1 MSASLYRDSAYWG
14 ERPSRPEVASLV
26 RDYRVSVVIPTL
38 NEADNLPHVLPRIPA
53 WVDEVLIVD
62 GLSTDGTPEVARA
75 VCPRVRIVEQMG
87 RGKGA
92 ALQSGFA
99 VATGDIIVM
108 LDADGSTDPA
118 EIPAF
123 VGPLL
128 AGADFVKGSRF
139 IQGGGSADISP
150 TRRLGNWVFVEL
162 ARCLHGGRYSDLCYG
177 YNAFWSHVLPL
188 LSLDSQGFEIETV
201 MNIRAL
207 RAGLKVVE
215 IPSFEAPRLHGTSN
229 LRTLPDG
236 WRVTKAIFREKQGAW
251 GPRNRRPAADVHPIG
266 IRPSL
271 GYAVPWP
278 STVEL
283 STVVT
288 G

>member
-1 MSASLYRDSAYWG
+1 MAASLYRDFAFWS
-14 ERPSRPEVASLV
+14 ERPSRPEVASLI
-26 RDYRVSVVIPTL
+26 RDHRISVVIPTL
-38 NEADNLPHVLPRIPA
+38 NEAKNLPYVLPRIPE

-62 GLSTDGTPEVARA
+62 GLSTDGTADVARA
-75 VCPRVRIVEQMG
+75 ICPRVIIVEQTG

-99 VATGDIIVM
+99 AATGDIIVM

-150 TRRLGNWVFVEL
+150 MRRLGNWAFVEL

-177 YNAFWSHVLPL
+177 YNAFWSWVVPMLNL
-188 LSLDSQGFEIETV
+188 ECQGFEVETV

-215 IPSFEAPRLHGTSN
+215 VPSFEAPRLHGMSN

-236 WRVTKAIFREKQGAW
+236 WRVTKAIFRETRAGLN
-251 GPRNRRPAADVHPIG
+251 GPTRMLAADARTVSV
-266 IRPSL
+266 RPSF
-271 GYAVPWP
+271 GYAQPW
-278 STVEL
+278 SSAVEL
-283 STVVT
+283 PTVVT
-288 G
+288 S